1 MKISWNWLRELV
13 QLPSGVLPADPVAA
27 AREVEK
33 RLTRRGVA
41 VDAMV
46 PVAVGL
52 SGAIVAEVRGKRPH
66 PKADKLTLVDVFDGQ
81 TVTQVVC
88 GAPNVPAPTEPGV
101 SPRVVWAKPGAT
113 LPSGL
118 SLSVREVRG
127 IPSPGMLCAEDELGL
142 SSDHAGILI
151 LSPDDGLAIGSD
163 FALGAGLPDVIFELD
178 ITPNRPDLLGHLGVA
193 REVVAA
199 FAKEGAALCLPQ
211 PEFSARTAAQP
222 AREAARITIEDPA
235 GCPRYLGHVL
245 TGLTVRPSPIKERL
259 LLSRLGARP
268 INNLVDATNLAMFF
282 VGQPLHAFDL
292 RRLSGQQ
299 IRVRR
304 AQPGERMTTLDDI
317 QR

>member
-13 QLPSGVLPADPVAA
+13 QLPSDALPADPLAA

-33 RLTRRGVA
+33 RLIRRGVA
-41 VDAMV
+41 VDAVV
-46 PVAVGL
+46 PVGIGL

-88 GAPNVPAPTEPGV
+88 GAPNVPAAGEPGS

-118 SLSVREVRG
+118 TLSVREVRG

-142 SSDHAGILI
+142 SSDHGGILI

-163 FALGAGLPDVIFELD
+163 FALGAGLPDVVFELD

-199 FAKEGAALCLPQ
+199 FAREGATLTLPQ
-211 PEFSARTAAQP
+211 PDFSTRSAAGGWRGSHHHRRCDLVPALSGPCADGAVGPSEPDQRAPAFVAPGRAADQQP
-222 AREAARITIEDPA
+222 GRCHQPGDVLRRPAAAR
-235 GCPRYLGHVL
+235 L
-245 TGLTVRPSPIKERL
+245 
-259 LLSRLGARP
+259 
-268 INNLVDATNLAMFF
+268 
-282 VGQPLHAFDL
+282 
-292 RRLSGQQ
+292 
-299 IRVRR
+299 
-304 AQPGERMTTLDDI
+304 
-317 QR
+317 